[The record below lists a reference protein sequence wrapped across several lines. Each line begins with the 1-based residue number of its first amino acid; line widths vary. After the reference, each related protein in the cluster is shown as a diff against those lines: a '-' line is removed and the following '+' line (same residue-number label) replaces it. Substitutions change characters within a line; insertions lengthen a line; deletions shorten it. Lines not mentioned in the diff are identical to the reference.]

1 MKNLLKI
8 MFVAVAGLML
18 SITEASAQRFTLN
31 SASADTLT
39 NTDTLTYNVTL
50 SAGYAALRVM
60 PVVTR
65 LSGTAAGKMY
75 TYISDDGVNYTLTG
89 DSLVF
94 TNVVKNIRAAGAF
107 TYAAKDIPY
116 YIRWVYYSS
125 GTTALIPKTTYVL
138 RKYTGN

>member
-1 MKNLLKI
+1 
-8 MFVAVAGLML
+8 MFIAVAGLML
-18 SITEASAQRFTLN
+18 SISDASAQKITVN
-31 SASADTLT
+31 SASVDTLT
-39 NTDTLTYNVTL
+39 DADTLTYNVTL
-50 SAGYAALRVM
+50 SAGYAALRVL

-75 TYISDDGVNYTLTG
+75 TYISDDGINYTLTA

-94 TNVVKNIRAAGAF
+94 TNVVTNTPSTGAF